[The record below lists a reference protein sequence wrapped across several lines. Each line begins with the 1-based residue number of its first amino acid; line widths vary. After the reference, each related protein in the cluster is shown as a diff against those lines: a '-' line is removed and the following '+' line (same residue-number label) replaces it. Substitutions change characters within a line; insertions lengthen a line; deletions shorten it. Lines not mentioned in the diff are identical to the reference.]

1 MISKSHL
8 YKYDNT
14 YSKNHLEK
22 SERRLDRKLCIYVRT
37 KIGAEGSTIYKPQ
50 WFV

>member
-22 SERRLDRKLCIYVRT
+22 SERRLDRKLCIYVST
-37 KIGAEGSTIYKPQ
+37 KIRAEGSTIYKPQ
-50 WFV
+50 